1 MTDELVQMELEHANG
16 VLIVRLAGEI
26 DLSNVD
32 RLQQRLDVLVAPG
45 QDVILDLTGVS
56 YIDSQGLRLLV
67 QLHESHVS
75 SGSKFRVV
83 APPGGIAR
91 EVLEM
96 TSIDE
101 DIAVLDALDER

>member
-16 VLIVRLAGEI
+16 VLVVRLAGEI

-32 RLQQRLDVLVAPG
+32 QLQQRLDVLVAPG
-45 QDVILDLTGVS
+45 QDVILDLTGVA
-56 YIDSQGLRLLV
+56 YLDSQGLRLLV

-75 SGSKFRVV
+75 SGSKFQVV

>member
-1 MTDELVQMELEHANG
+1 MTDELVQVELEHANG
-16 VLIVRLAGEI
+16 VLVVRLTGEI

-32 RLQQRLDVLVAPG
+32 QLQQRLTVLVAPG
-45 QDVILDLTGVS
+45 QDLTLDLTGIE

-67 QLHESHVS
+67 QLHENHVS
-75 SGSKFRVV
+75 SGSKLQVV
-83 APPGGIAR
+83 APPGGFTR

-101 DIAVLDALDER
+101 DIAVLDAPNPS